1 MAVERVSP
9 GQKVLNR
16 YVYTGGVF
24 AAAAALTIAHYAW
37 AAAKATEFDALV
49 DLARQAWTVAPSALI
64 AAVLTTAL
72 LVGWLTRRYVPVA
85 AKPVYLIDTYTYKPP
100 DRMKVSRE
108 NYIRGARMRKIWG
121 EEALQFQE
129 KLLNSS
135 GLGDETYFPD
145 SIIQE
150 PMRLTWNAA
159 LEETEMVL
167 FESVHKLFK
176 ATGVNAQDIDIL
188 IVICSCF
195 APTPSLASMV
205 VNHFKMRTD
214 VLSHNLSG
222 MGCSSG
228 VIGIDMAR
236 HYLQSMPNK
245 RVLIVAHENI
255 TNNYYP
261 GNNRSCLVSN
271 CLFRVGGAA
280 CLMSNRPADRGVAKY
295 ELMHSV
301 RSHIGADDDAFN
313 AIRQREDEDGIRG
326 ILLQRNVVPTAA
338 TALKTNIASLAPL
351 VLPFTELMKCVR
363 DKDYIPNF
371 KTAFEHF
378 LVHTGGRAVIEEVE
392 KKLRLEPADV
402 QPSKETLYRYGNTCC
417 AAVFYVLTNMESR
430 VGAKKG
436 DRVWMLGFGTGFKCN
451 SAVFRALRDVNTLHE
466 SWT

>member
-1 MAVERVSP
+1 M
-9 GQKVLNR
+9 Q
-16 YVYTGGVF
+16 
-24 AAAAALTIAHYAW
+24 
-37 AAAKATEFDALV
+37 
-49 DLARQAWTVAPSALI
+49 
-64 AAVLTTAL
+64 
-72 LVGWLTRRYVPVA
+72 
-85 AKPVYLIDTYTYKPP
+85 
-100 DRMKVSRE
+100 
-108 NYIRGARMRKIWG
+108 
-121 EEALQFQE
+121 
-129 KLLNSS
+129 
-135 GLGDETYFPD
+135 
-145 SIIQE
+145 
-150 PMRLTWNAA
+150 
-159 LEETEMVL
+159 
-167 FESVHKLFK
+167 
-176 ATGVNAQDIDIL
+176 IDIL

-236 HYLQSMPNK
+236 HYLQVITHDPFAPTICPKLRWGLAEIWAFEMQCGGDAALATDNIHLRASVFTAWWAVAKDRVANSASCVALQSMPNK

-280 CLMSNRPADRGVAKY
+280 CLMSNRWRPAPSLPLLPCSNPASSSDSMSSSRAQTCGALLFKVAACLKSRLTVQSSPCHIFMSQAMSLSSAVHNLLRHPAMLTRHLMHGVHRRPADRGVAKY

-351 VLPFTELMKCVR
+351 VLPFTELVR
-363 DKDYIPNF
+363 PP
-371 KTAFEHF
+371 
-378 LVHTGGRAVIEEVE
+378 R
-392 KKLRLEPADV
+392 PAA
-402 QPSKETLYRYGNTCC
+402 PSDAWVC
-417 AAVFYVLTNMESR
+417 
-430 VGAKKG
+430 
-436 DRVWMLGFGTGFKCN
+436 
-451 SAVFRALRDVNTLHE
+451 SAQC
-466 SWT
+466 